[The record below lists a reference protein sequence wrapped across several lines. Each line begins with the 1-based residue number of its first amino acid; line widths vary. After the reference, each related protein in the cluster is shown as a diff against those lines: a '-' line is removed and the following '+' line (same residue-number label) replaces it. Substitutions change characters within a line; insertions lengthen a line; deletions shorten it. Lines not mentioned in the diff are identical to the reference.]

1 MSRLL
6 TVLAGALMCVT
17 LTSAPAVADEEG
29 SAGSNLTRRAHHFA
43 TKWFD
48 HVTDEDWAW
57 VRRST
62 NTQNIPMHRIKSYG
76 GIELDS
82 CYKRPDFGGEPQKP
96 HLRYCLAGGA
106 EWKVVRLDNGWLKM
120 KDVNWYR

>member
-6 TVLAGALMCVT
+6 AVLAGALMCLT
-17 LTSAPAVADEEG
+17 LASAPAVAEEEG
-29 SAGSNLTRRAHHFA
+29 SSLTRRAHHFA
-43 TKWFD
+43 DKWFA

-62 NTQNIPMHRIKSYG
+62 NTANIPMHRIKKWYG

-82 CYKRPDFGGEPQKP
+82 CYKTPDFGGEPTKP
-96 HLRYCLAGGA
+96 RLRYCFAGGA
-106 EWKVVRLDNGWLKM
+106 EWKVIRLDNGRLRM
-120 KDVNWYR
+120 KDVNWYH